1 MANTFSVLSYSPK
14 DVVLIIAGYQITG
27 WERISIQRVKKSFT
41 TIPGIRGKNTRVS
54 SRDTSASLSFTIL
67 QTSQSNEVLSY
78 IHELDIGESTGRLA
92 ITLKDLSGKSVFSSE
107 QAYITGYPTVAYSG
121 QFEYRAWDI
130 FCETT
135 KSFTVAG
142 NSRPLTN
149 LFDGVVSDVS
159 DFVSDLL

>member
-41 TIPGIRGKNTRVS
+41 TISGIRCKNTRVN
-54 SRDTSASLSFTIL
+54 SRDTSATLSFTIL

-78 IHELDIGESTGRLA
+78 IHELDIDESTGRLA

-107 QAYITGYPTVAYSG
+107 QAYITGYPTVSYSG